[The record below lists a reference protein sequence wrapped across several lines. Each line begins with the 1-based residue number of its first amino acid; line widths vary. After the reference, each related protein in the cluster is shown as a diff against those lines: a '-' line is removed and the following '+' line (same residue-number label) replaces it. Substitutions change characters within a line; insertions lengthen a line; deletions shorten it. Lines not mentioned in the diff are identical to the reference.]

1 MNSRILGQ
9 QLRVSALLIA
19 SSFALSAHAEKVPD
33 HFVPASECKSRPC
46 ECSDAP
52 MIERFIRN
60 QKNARSVWVQ
70 VAEQIGTDTGP
81 MSGTEARQLFED
93 NFSGDS
99 WINAQF
105 MTCAGYDEKKNS
117 LKQIAGVP
125 SFGAA
130 ALDPC
135 FCNAFCQDIVDSTVN
150 HELAHTPT
158 VLLAFRE
165 DAAYVAACKTGLLPD
180 TFCNSLEPGQLA
192 QSEIASYTVGILSLQ
207 SDLSDIQQA
216 APENPAVECTW
227 DPLPDAGA
235 RLAPAPVPSG
245 FFERVKLL
253 ADRVIYGSAT

>member
-1 MNSRILGQ
+1 MNRN
-9 QLRVSALLIA
+9 LRQPLRLSALLVV
-19 SSFALSAHAEKVPD
+19 SSLVSSAQAEMVPA

-70 VAEQIGTDTGP
+70 VQDQIGSDTGP
-81 MSGTEARQLFED
+81 MSGAEARQLFED
-93 NFSGDS
+93 NFAGDS
-99 WINAQF
+99 WISAQF
-105 MTCAGYDEKKNS
+105 KTCAGYDKNVNS
-117 LKQIAGVP
+117 LSQIAGVP

-158 VLLAFRE
+158 ILLAFRE

-192 QSEIASYTVGILSLQ
+192 QSEIGSYTVGILSLQ
-207 SDLSDIQQA
+207 SDLNDIQQA

-235 RLAPAPVPSG
+235 RLAPPPVPSG

-253 ADRVIYGSAT
+253 ADRVLYGSAT